1 MALTPNMMQLRSIA
15 PASYPCFKATGFYKP
30 RDNCRERCC
39 VVPPKTPEGE
49 DSPNW
54 LATVA
59 ARMEA
64 EDPIFQPAFGSEKK
78 SPGASSKRVRT
89 PPSYASSSFSPS
101 EDPEA
106 AAFFGKKRT
115 RIIYGQNPANYTP
128 GGSRMPK

>member
-1 MALTPNMMQLRSIA
+1 MAGSPSQSKSRALTPKMVHLRSIA

-49 DSPNW
+49 DSPKW
-54 LATVA
+54 SATVA

-64 EDPIFQPAFGSEKK
+64 EDSIFQPAFSSEKK

-89 PPSYASSSFSPS
+89 PPSYA
-101 EDPEA
+101 
-106 AAFFGKKRT
+106 
-115 RIIYGQNPANYTP
+115 
-128 GGSRMPK
+128 

>member
-1 MALTPNMMQLRSIA
+1 MVTFPQLQEGGAKLSLRVPISQINELVPSRVPSTRALLSTTLAWSVVLCCVGHGRLSFALQVHGTDA
-15 PASYPCFKATGFYKP
+15 QHDAASYPCFKATGFYKP

-64 EDPIFQPAFGSEKK
+64 DDPIFQPAFGSEK
-78 SPGASSKRVRT
+78 RR
-89 PPSYASSSFSPS
+89 
-101 EDPEA
+101 
-106 AAFFGKKRT
+106 
-115 RIIYGQNPANYTP
+115 
-128 GGSRMPK
+128 